1 MPDYPGLRLPTLQLD
16 PPPKGTPPLG
26 TPLEFS
32 ILAESAEHCS
42 QAETDL
48 QQNVDRL
55 LKKDEVAD
63 ETIEQLPTSFMTT
76 FLASAEAAHVQV
88 KIHHNPARVELSG
101 PKEDV
106 EKAVD
111 TLQTA
116 LLMLSNHLQTIDM
129 KISDELHNYQ
139 WMYTSGSGGPAKPFS
154 QEECYEL
161 EMAHRLKRQ
170 TVTLDGVDGRR
181 MTFDMERCTEVT
193 AGATKS
199 MRISRV
205 RKEEG
210 ACVGGVHMC
219 LAPLHDYV
227 LHQCTCLHSGVW

>member
-88 KIHHNPARVELSG
+88 KIHHNPAKVELSG

-106 EKAVD
+106 EKAVE
-111 TLQTA
+111 TLRTA
-116 LLMLSNHLQTIDM
+116 LIMLNNHLVAID
-129 KISDELHNYQ
+129 KQVSGELQHFHWQ
-139 WMYTSGSGGPAKPFS
+139 KLASRSVGMATMFS
-154 QEECYEL
+154 REECYEL
-161 EMAHRLKRQ
+161 EKARQ
-170 TVTLDGVDGRR
+170 LQRKTATLNQGQSRQV
-181 MTFDMERCTEVT
+181 TFDVERLVEVT
-193 AGATKS
+193 AGATRPI
-199 MRISRV
+199 RISRV
-205 RKEEG
+205 RNEEG
-210 ACVGGVHMC
+210 VCECMC
-219 LAPLHDYV
+219 TLLC
-227 LHQCTCLHSGVW
+227 CT